1 MLIVAPKG
9 STKRA
14 VRGETLFSSMT
25 ASMVSG
31 SVAELELV
39 ENAVVRAVPRFL
51 AYVMTFCFP
60 MKWRRRGITI
70 KPWINKPRMTVPA

>member
-1 MLIVAPKG
+1 MLIVAPTG

-14 VRGETLFSSMT
+14 VRDDTPCSSIT

-51 AYVMTFCFP
+51 AYRTTLCLP
-60 MKWRRRGITI
+60 TK
-70 KPWINKPRMTVPA
+70 